1 MNDQL
6 KVKLLKLKLL
16 FVNEASIKFHEE
28 IDGVT
33 ETFIVTINKHKW
45 EHDIPKPDWNTYNSE
60 EESVDAFD
68 KFQRDVVDNYVNS
81 PFIANYSYT
90 VSHVSEPEEYFFV
103 DYHDIW
109 DVDGALGLASQD
121 FSIWSG
127 WKHNQERE
135 MNNEK

>member
-6 KVKLLKLKLL
+6 KIKLLKLKLL
-16 FVNEASIKFHEE
+16 FVDEASIKFSEE
-28 IDGVT
+28 IDGVI
-33 ETFIVTINKHKW
+33 EKFIVTITNHKW

-121 FSIWSG
+121 FNIWSG
-127 WKHNQERE
+127 WKHNQ
-135 MNNEK
+135 